1 MHAWCVQGTPDVNAL
16 ADTIA
21 LNSLKSNL
29 AFLSD
34 TVVFL
39 VSSLEHHIGS
49 DKLVKSAAP
58 RCLRAKPDLNW
69 YPFPY
74 KTRP

>member
-1 MHAWCVQGTPDVNAL
+1 MEDQQIVL
-16 ADTIA
+16 AKIMAIQETLGGQMDQIA
-21 LNSLKSNL
+21 LR
-29 AFLSD
+29 LSQ
-34 TVVFL
+34 
-39 VSSLEHHIGS
+39 
-49 DKLVKSAAP
+49 SAAP